1 MRGIVLSSPIC
12 GYGKAQ
18 TFTTIVNM
26 YLSFLAAVSFIST
39 GAESYKYG
47 MPCTKYHYV
56 KMSNKALS
64 FVVFSPD
71 NPYLAASKA
80 IRTYHRIMKD
90 FIRVLRRFVP
100 PYKKYLVLNIVFN
113 ILSAILNLFSFALI
127 IPILN
132 LLFKLDT
139 TVYSYMDIAFNPLSW
154 DAWKALPEMLKNN
167 FFWYVSNLIETQGG
181 SITLI
186 VLGLFLV
193 VMTFLKVAT
202 MYMAF
207 FTMIPIRTGVVR
219 DIRNQ
224 INRKITQLPLGF
236 FSEERK
242 GDIIARVSG
251 DVNEIETSI
260 MSSLDMLFKNPILI
274 LIYLIGMIVIS
285 WQLTVFVLI
294 LLPLA
299 GYLMGQ
305 VGKKL
310 KRKSLE
316 GQQQWGLL
324 MSQIEETLSG
334 LRIIKAFNAEKKIQD
349 RFERSNEEFRRIT
362 NRIYRRQQMAH
373 PMSEFLG
380 TATIAIVLWYGGTLI
395 LGNNSSIDASTFIY
409 YLVIFYSIINPAK
422 DLSKASY
429 AIQKG
434 LASMERV
441 DKILTAETNITN
453 PAQPKPIALAGKI
466 SYNDVWF
473 RYQNDWVLK
482 GINLEIPKGKTVALV
497 GQSGSGKSTMVDLLP
512 RFYDVDKGAITV
524 DGTDVRDA
532 TLYDLRSLMGN
543 VNQEAILFN
552 DTFFNNIAF
561 GVDNA
566 TQQQVEEAARIANAH
581 DFIMA
586 TDDGYR
592 TNIGDRG
599 GKLSG
604 GQRQR
609 ISIAR
614 AILKNPP
621 ILILDEATSALDTE
635 SERLVQDALENLM
648 RNRTTVVIA
657 HRLSTIKNADII
669 CVMHEGLIV
678 ERGRHE
684 ELLALDGYYKR
695 LCDMQ
700 SF

>member
-1 MRGIVLSSPIC
+1 
-12 GYGKAQ
+12 
-18 TFTTIVNM
+18 
-26 YLSFLAAVSFIST
+26 
-39 GAESYKYG
+39 
-47 MPCTKYHYV
+47 
-56 KMSNKALS
+56 
-64 FVVFSPD
+64 
-71 NPYLAASKA
+71 
-80 IRTYHRIMKD
+80 MKD
-90 FIRVLRRFVP
+90 FIRILRRFVP
-100 PYKKYLVLNIVFN
+100 PYKKYMVSNIVFN

-132 LLFKLDT
+132 ILFKLNDD
-139 TVYSYMDIAFNPLSW
+139 VYSYKAWVFDPWTWESW
-154 DAWKALPEMLKNN
+154 KGTPELIKNN
-167 FFWYVSNLIETQGG
+167 FFWFVSDLIEKEGG
-181 SITLI
+181 SFTLI
-186 VLGLFLV
+186 VLGAFLIIS
-193 VMTFLKVAT
+193 TFLKVGT

-224 INRKITQLPLGF
+224 INKKITELPLGF

-251 DVNEIETSI
+251 DVNEVETSI

-274 LIYLIGMIVIS
+274 IIYLIGMIVIS
-285 WQLTVFVLI
+285 WQLTVFVLV

-299 GYLMGQ
+299 GYVMGQ

-316 GQQQWGLL
+316 GQQQWGGL
-324 MSQIEETLSG
+324 MSQIEETLGG
-334 LRIIKAFNAEKKIQD
+334 LRIIKAFNAEKKIQARFENSND
-349 RFERSNEEFRRIT
+349 RFRRTTI
-362 NRIYRRQQMAH
+362 RIYRRQQMAH

-395 LGNNSSIDASTFIY
+395 LSNHSTIDASTFIY

-422 DLSKASY
+422 DLSKSVY

-434 LASMERV
+434 LASMDRI
-441 DKILTAETNITN
+441 DKILKAESNIN
-453 PAQPKPIALAGKI
+453 DPADPKKI
-466 SYNDVWF
+466 ELNKEIRYNNIWF
-473 RYQNDWVLK
+473 KYQHDWVLK
-482 GINLEIPKGKTVALV
+482 GVDLVIPKGKTVALV
-497 GQSGSGKSTMVDLLP
+497 GQSGSGKSTLVDLLP
-512 RFYDVDKGAITV
+512 RFYDVDKGSITI
-524 DGTDVRDA
+524 DGTDIRDA
-532 TLYDLRSLMGN
+532 SLYDLRGLMGN

-552 DTFFNNIAF
+552 DTFFNNISF
-561 GVDNA
+561 GVEGA
-566 TQQQVEEAARIANAH
+566 TLEQVKEAARIANAH
-581 DFIMA
+581 EFIMA
-586 TDDGYR
+586 SEDGYN

-635 SERLVQDALENLM
+635 SERLVQEALENLM
-648 RNRTTVVIA
+648 RNRTTIVIA
-657 HRLSTIKNADII
+657 HRLSTIRNADEI
-669 CVMHEGLIV
+669 CVMHEGEIV

-684 ELLALDGYYKR
+684 ELLDLNGYYKR